1 MRNNNPVS
9 VTERSGLSTVSRRIL
24 LQEPWSYVL
33 FEEDGDYVV
42 TFVVA
47 GTTAGARKGDFSVR
61 LNAAEKEMQQRDR
74 SYVERLVKRL
84 GDNPVQLAA
93 RRLQQA
99 VWPETAY

>member
-1 MRNNNPVS
+1 MS
-9 VTERSGLSTVSRRIL
+9 KRIL

-47 GTTAGARKGDFSVR
+47 GTAAGARKGDFSVR

-84 GDNPVQLAA
+84 GDNPAQLAT